1 MTTHRMLNRRTLITA
16 LGVGAAGISLGT
28 AFAASAA
35 ENNNETGF
43 RYFTGKGL
51 SAAQA
56 AGIIGNFI
64 QESQRGDGVMHP
76 ARTQDGGGPGR
87 GIAQW
92 TAGQRWA
99 TLVSYANQ
107 QGRDPWSLSLQL
119 DFVWHE
125 LRGTHVSAY
134 NALVAC
140 GDVRSATLAFSKY
153 YEGCGICHNDR
164 RVAFAQQVYARYGS
178 GGGGVGRRRL
188 RPGGQQRQDQPRGG
202 DRDLG
207 AVNGPGLTSLKLA
220 SGAHVL
226 TQHLRQG
233 AQQRPQ
239 VGAADL
245 VGQAQGLNDPVGD
258 RVGET
263 GLESV
268 QGAVEA
274 GGGGVVGGEGP
285 ELGADGLRAALTEV
299 GQRLRQAH
307 ARADTGDEGVDSLG
321 PHLAQP
327 GAAVA
332 RP

>member
-76 ARTQDGGGPGR
+76 DRTQDGGGPGR

-178 GGGGVGRRRL
+178 GGGG
-188 RPGGQQRQDQPRGG
+188 
-202 DRDLG
+202 
-207 AVNGPGLTSLKLA
+207 
-220 SGAHVL
+220 
-226 TQHLRQG
+226 
-233 AQQRPQ
+233 
-239 VGAADL
+239 
-245 VGQAQGLNDPVGD
+245 
-258 RVGET
+258 
-263 GLESV
+263 
-268 QGAVEA
+268 
-274 GGGGVVGGEGP
+274 GGGGGGDTHLPLLEKGSTGSAVTTLQYLLRHNGQSLAVDGIFGPGTHASVASYQRGHGLDPDGVVGPLTWNKILPIVESGNEGYHVRALQF
-285 ELGADGLRAALTEV
+285 ELREAGHGIELDGVFGPATGGALAAYQKANGLVVDQVAGPMTWRALI
-299 GQRLRQAH
+299 
-307 ARADTGDEGVDSLG
+307 D
-321 PHLAQP
+321 
-327 GAAVA
+327 
-332 RP
+332 